1 MEDSMDMDMSP
12 LRPQNYLFAVEED
25 AESEDEDEEDVKLLG
40 MSGKRSAPGGGNK
53 VPQKKVKLD
62 EEDED
67 DDEDDEDDEDDDD
80 DDFDEEETEEK
91 VPVKKGQESF
101 KKQEKTPKTP
111 KGPSSVEDIKAK
123 MQASIEKGGSLPKV
137 EAKFINYVKNCFRMT
152 DQEAIQDLWQW
163 RKSL

>member
-25 AESEDEDEEDVKLLG
+25 AESEDEDEEDVKLVS

-62 EEDED
+62 ED
-67 DDEDDEDDEDDDD
+67 DDEDDEDDEDDDE
-80 DDFDEEETEEK
+80 DDFDDEEAEEK
-91 VPVKKGQESF
+91 VPVKKSGQESF